1 MALILVLVACCTVA
15 AAETEF
21 ELKPCSGKMAL
32 DENTYI
38 VLTPDNLADHPD
50 LLKSIQKTKDELLAD
65 WEARGVQL
73 QAWTKK
79 LDACLEVVVIQDEES
94 QQFYDLEQQ
103 GKTARNEYLNLHR
116 ISNKKYIQLGYTFTD
131 LKWKKQKLGGNF
143 LTFEYKRLTDT
154 GLCRG
159 LMRKTV
165 RNGWTIVLDYQ
176 VFDRLPRKSDRDY
189 INKIANTVQ
198 FEVVEPV
205 SVDAAPAS
213 SSSSEMSS
221 TTGRASSL
229 STTGSAVSL
238 SGTERRYPRIL
249 FSRRFLRP
257 HS

>member
-1 MALILVLVACCTVA
+1 MALIVLVLVACCAVA
-15 AAETEF
+15 AAETEY
-21 ELKPCSGKMAL
+21 ELKPCSGKMAI
-32 DENTYI
+32 DENTYV
-38 VLTPDNLADHPD
+38 VLTPDNLSEHPD
-50 LLKSIQKTKDELLAD
+50 LLKNIQKTTDELKAD

-79 LDACLEVVVIQDEES
+79 MDACLEVTVIQDEES
-94 QQFYDLEQQ
+94 EQFYDLERQ
-103 GKTARNEYLNLHR
+103 TREVRTEYLNLHKS
-116 ISNKKYIQLGYTFTD
+116 SNKKYIQMGYTFTD

-143 LTFEYKRLTDT
+143 LTFDYKRVTEA

-213 SSSSEMSS
+213 SS
-221 TTGRASSL
+221 
-229 STTGSAVSL
+229 
-238 SGTERRYPRIL
+238 
-249 FSRRFLRP
+249 
-257 HS
+257 